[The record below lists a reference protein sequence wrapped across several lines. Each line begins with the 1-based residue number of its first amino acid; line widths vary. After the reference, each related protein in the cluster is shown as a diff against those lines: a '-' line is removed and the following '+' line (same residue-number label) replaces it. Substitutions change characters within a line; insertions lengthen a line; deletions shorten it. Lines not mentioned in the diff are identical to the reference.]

1 MSGLRQTHWVRRSS
15 RACAVGGAV
24 FALALAALAAGVA
37 PAAGASKSYVSP
49 SLLATANSDPNA
61 KLRVIVQSSAGTTGA
76 ETAVISTGGLL
87 DGDKIG
93 RRLGIVR
100 AVSAVMKAKRVAKL
114 TDYSGLTV
122 TPDVQLKSAD
132 FSSDQLWPYGSGNT
146 QLWDAV
152 DGSNAAALPTI
163 AIIDSGI
170 DTTRADVAGRVVA
183 SVNLATATPNSP
195 GDGRGHGTFVA
206 GIAAGAAPGYA
217 GAAPGANLVSVD
229 VLNDDGMAWT
239 SDVIAG
245 ADWVLQHKDTYN
257 IRVAN
262 FSLSTSVP
270 SSFTVDPLDQA
281 VERLWF
287 GGVVVVAAVGNY
299 GEGTAGD
306 VKYAPGNDPFVISVG
321 AADLAGTVDPSDDFA
336 APWSIYGYTYD
347 GFRKPELGAS
357 GRYMIGPVPTTAT
370 LTSERPDNVVAD
382 GYMQLSGTSFAAPVV
397 SGTAAHILALHPEYT
412 PDQVKG
418 ALMITAR
425 PTSGDPWSLGV
436 GEVDA
441 VQAATYV
448 DPPNPNAALDAFVTT
463 DPNGGSS
470 SVFDTASWN
479 NTAQSDASWN
489 SASWNSASWNNAS
502 WNNASWNSASW
513 NSASWNS
520 ASWNSASWNS
530 DSAADAARE
539 MAAVGDAIPGGY
551 PLTPDQAAA
560 LGSFP
565 FFAPLVPLR

>member
-114 TDYSGLTV
+114 ADYSGLTV

-206 GIAAGAAPGYA
+206 GIAAGSAPA
-217 GAAPGANLVSVD
+217 MRAPPPAR
-229 VLNDDGMAWT
+229 T
-239 SDVIAG
+239 SS
-245 ADWVLQHKDTYN
+245 
-257 IRVAN
+257 R
-262 FSLSTSVP
+262 STS
-270 SSFTVDPLDQA
+270 ST
-281 VERLWF
+281 
-287 GGVVVVAAVGNY
+287 
-299 GEGTAGD
+299 
-306 VKYAPGNDPFVISVG
+306 
-321 AADLAGTVDPSDDFA
+321 
-336 APWSIYGYTYD
+336 
-347 GFRKPELGAS
+347 
-357 GRYMIGPVPTTAT
+357 TTAWRGRA
-370 LTSERPDNVVAD
+370 TSSP
-382 GYMQLSGTSFAAPVV
+382 
-397 SGTAAHILALHPEYT
+397 
-412 PDQVKG
+412 
-418 ALMITAR
+418 AR
-425 PTSGDPWSLGV
+425 T
-436 GEVDA
+436 
-441 VQAATYV
+441 
-448 DPPNPNAALDAFVTT
+448 
-463 DPNGGSS
+463 GSS
-470 SVFDTASWN
+470 STRTPTTSGSP
-479 NTAQSDASWN
+479 TSR
-489 SASWNSASWNNAS
+489 SARRCRAHFPSIRSTRPSS
-502 WNNASWNSASW
+502 
-513 NSASWNS
+513 
-520 ASWNSASWNS
+520 
-530 DSAADAARE
+530 
-539 MAAVGDAIPGGY
+539 GC
-551 PLTPDQAAA
+551 
-560 LGSFP
+560 GSES
-565 FFAPLVPLR
+565 